1 MFMMKIKVL
10 ILLAILLINP
20 IFAEE
25 NDNSLEFS
33 AMKTKYISMD
43 LNITMPIYVS
53 GYTENSEFTYKTA
66 IFSNYKTQTVDIEAY
81 YFDENNNKI
90 FAEIINENGNRYAIF
105 KVKPVTKTEYLFYIS
120 GSIVSENKTTLNNQ
134 DHNLNQE
141 ILEEKEYTLSSRF
154 IQSNSLEIKTIAKY
168 LKQSE
173 DAIENL
179 VNVTNWV
186 HDYLEY
192 DNSYIEEVIDSK
204 TILSEKKGVCDEF
217 AILEAAILRAQGYP
231 VKYVV
236 GYANTSQEWG
246 PHAWLEVYIPNQ
258 GWIPVDPT
266 YNEVGFVDS
275 SHIVLE
281 KLKDPVESKDSVTST
296 SNIEIAFGNKTHNFK
311 HNETRNYQD
320 SGYENIIK
328 MSMIFNKD
336 NLSSSPFNVKLNL
349 INTTSSPVAVLVVSQ
364 ISQDF
369 NQIYPNSRKKIYYL
383 KGFEEKNVDYFFILP
398 SVDNSYSYSFGFSS
412 QLNDIEDFVNI
423 HKNKGI
429 YQELFLANNPIIFFK
444 DNYFYFEQDF
454 FNYSNKDK
462 NINFNFDYNGDK
474 TSKQIII
481 QKNNTTKYTVTFP
494 ILEDANFNYLISGD
508 YSFSGQTFFY
518 KEHEEIISE
527 TEEELIDSNVEDV
540 NNYEKIFNNIDKN
553 RIEEKSKLNYV
564 SIVFIV
570 LFMIFIVYLFVMKSI
585 KSNGLQ

>member
-33 AMKTKYISMD
+33 AMKTKYISID

-81 YFDENNNKI
+81 YFDGNNNKI
-90 FAEIINENGNRYAIF
+90 LAEIINENGNRYAIF

-120 GSIVSENKTTLNNQ
+120 GSIVSENKTIFNNQ

-141 ILEEKEYTLSSRF
+141 IFEEKEYTLSSRF

-204 TILSEKKGVCDEF
+204 TILSERRGVCDEF

-266 YNEVGFVDS
+266 YNEVGLVDS

-349 INTTSSPVAVLVVSQ
+349 INTTPNPVAVLVVSQ

-369 NQIYPNSRKKIYYL
+369 NQIYPNSRKKVYYL

-462 NINFNFDYNGDK
+462 NINFLFDYNGEK
-474 TSKQIII
+474 TTKQIII
-481 QKNNTTKYTVTFP
+481 QKNNATKYTVTFP

-527 TEEELIDSNVEDV
+527 VKEELIDSNVEDV
-540 NNYEKIFNNIDKN
+540 NNYEKIFNNIDKS

>member
-25 NDNSLEFS
+25 NDNSLDFS

-90 FAEIINENGNRYAIF
+90 LAEIISENGNRYAIF

-120 GSIVSENKTTLNNQ
+120 GSIVSENKTIFNNQ

-275 SHIVLE
+275 SHIILE

-349 INTTSSPVAVLVVSQ
+349 I
-364 ISQDF
+364 
-369 NQIYPNSRKKIYYL
+369 
-383 KGFEEKNVDYFFILP
+383 
-398 SVDNSYSYSFGFSS
+398 
-412 QLNDIEDFVNI
+412 
-423 HKNKGI
+423 
-429 YQELFLANNPIIFFK
+429 
-444 DNYFYFEQDF
+444 
-454 FNYSNKDK
+454 
-462 NINFNFDYNGDK
+462 
-474 TSKQIII
+474 I
-481 QKNNTTKYTVTFP
+481 QP
-494 ILEDANFNYLISGD
+494 QA
-508 YSFSGQTFFY
+508 Q
-518 KEHEEIISE
+518 
-527 TEEELIDSNVEDV
+527 
-540 NNYEKIFNNIDKN
+540 
-553 RIEEKSKLNYV
+553 
-564 SIVFIV
+564 
-570 LFMIFIVYLFVMKSI
+570 
-585 KSNGLQ
+585 

>member
-25 NDNSLEFS
+25 NDNSLDFS

-90 FAEIINENGNRYAIF
+90 LAEIISENGNRYAIF

-120 GSIVSENKTTLNNQ
+120 GSIVSENKTIFNNQ

-369 NQIYPNSRKKIYYL
+369 NQIYPNSRKKVYYL

-462 NINFNFDYNGDK
+462 NINFLFDYNGEK
-474 TSKQIII
+474 TTKQIII
-481 QKNNTTKYTVTFP
+481 QKNNATKYTVTFP

-540 NNYEKIFNNIDKN
+540 NNYEKIFNNIDKS

>member
-25 NDNSLEFS
+25 NDNSLDFS

-90 FAEIINENGNRYAIF
+90 LAEIISENGNRYAIF

-120 GSIVSENKTTLNNQ
+120 GSIVSENKTIFNNQ

-275 SHIVLE
+275 SHIILE

-474 TSKQIII
+474 TTKQIII
-481 QKNNTTKYTVTFP
+481 QKNNATKYTVTFP

-527 TEEELIDSNVEDV
+527 AKEELIDSNVEDV
-540 NNYEKIFNNIDKN
+540 NNYEKIFNNIDKS